1 MSHFY
6 SAGSV
11 SGEDGPGGGADA
23 FVEVRL
29 NDEMLEPRVAPR
41 AAAATTLVC
50 AVDPGVARHGNNT
63 LLITLHR
70 DAQPWSYFLTRLS
83 VLPPKAL
90 HAAPSAHET
99 GAIVQRVLDDGYE
112 FDSRRWRAGATGFRP
127 GYRLSGDEVAFS
139 HAGRD
144 DTPHEGEWGALMKA
158 APPAKPEPDPKA
170 ARSGALVPR
179 GSRGSVG
186 ERASRGSVGE
196 RASRGSVG

>member
-1 MSHFY
+1 MHTDDDSLW
-6 SAGSV
+6 SKVKRKLQPALAAV
-11 SGEDGPGGGADA
+11 DQLIEAR
-23 FVEVRL
+23 E
-29 NDEMLEPRVAPR
+29 R
-41 AAAATTLVC
+41 AA
-50 AVDPGVARHGNNT
+50 GRRHV
-63 LLITLHR
+63 ISDLHAWQHGTR

-196 RASRGSVG
+196 RVSRGSVG